1 MLILHLFAIIVNR
14 KRPFTAIKKGVSVI
28 SFSPSERAVP
38 SNKMAISVAEF
49 ATLLSISRPK
59 AYEIIRR
66 SDFNAVFKLGKRTL
80 ISVPRALEW
89 IEAQASK
96 NEKP

>member
-1 MLILHLFAIIVNR
+1 MIPSPTER
-14 KRPFTAIKKGVSVI
+14 TA
-28 SFSPSERAVP
+28 PP
-38 SNKMAISVAEF
+38 YKMAISVAEF
-49 ATLLSISRPK
+49 ADLIGVSKPK

-66 SDFNAVFKLGKRTL
+66 SDFHGVFKIDKRTL

-89 IEAQASK
+89 IEEQADK